1 MIDVAI
7 PINSKIRQK
16 ETQESREIQ
25 MAERGTLEDLEV
37 EDNSGPSGN
46 WSIWK

>member
-16 ETQESREIQ
+16 ETQEIQ
-25 MAERGTLEDLEV
+25 MAERGALEDLEV

>member
-25 MAERGTLEDLEV
+25 MAERGALEDLVV